1 LAIFFA
7 FITSHAT
14 TIVAVGGYL
23 MSQAGTTMPDL
34 GTANFWKVY
43 LHDFFKAITASRR
56 PSK

>member
-1 LAIFFA
+1 
-7 FITSHAT
+7 
-14 TIVAVGGYL
+14 L